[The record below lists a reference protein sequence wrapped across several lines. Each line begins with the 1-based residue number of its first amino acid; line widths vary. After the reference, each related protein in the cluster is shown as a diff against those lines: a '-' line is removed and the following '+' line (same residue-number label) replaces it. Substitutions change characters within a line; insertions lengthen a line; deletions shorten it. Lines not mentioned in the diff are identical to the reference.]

1 MLGNSDSP
9 EIDRENRALCFR
21 PCKAE
26 QILAGALCIGIFA
39 DYSREEASVIL
50 PFRAGTGAAPL
61 RFYPR
66 VSRLARNLIVF
77 HAETEY
83 HEAMIV
89 GGTVPQA

>member
-21 PCKAE
+21 PCKADRYW
-26 QILAGALCIGIFA
+26 LARCASE
-39 DYSREEASVIL
+39 YSPITRGEEASVIL